1 MHMTNNLNGTTTM
14 ADKLTTPKLK
24 DRAKWLRQA
33 IFDMVMDAQ
42 QGHVPS
48 SFSMVEIL
56 VALYYG
62 GVARVFAQEPHHPQ
76 RDRIFISK
84 GHAAHALYPI
94 FADFGFF
101 PREELA
107 RFTRPEGL
115 LGMYADFRIPG
126 IEGISGSLGHG
137 VGMGAGI
144 ALAARQNGENHRSF
158 VVLGDGECYEGSI
171 WESALFAAHHRLDRL
186 VAIVDRNQLCILGR
200 TEDCLKLDD
209 LAAKWQAFG
218 WAVESADGHDFD
230 SLYRAFSR
238 IGHTDGKPLAIIADT
253 VKGKGI
259 SFMEG
264 KSGWHNKMPDA
275 AQLAQAR
282 ADLANP
288 AF

>member
-1 MHMTNNLNGTTTM
+1 MTSETTIQE
-14 ADKLTTPKLK
+14 LK
-24 DRAKWLRQA
+24 QRAKWLRQS
-33 IFDMVMDAQ
+33 IFEMVMKAS

-48 SFSMVEIL
+48 SFSMVETL

-62 GVARVFAQEPHHPQ
+62 GVARIFAQQPHHPE

-94 FADFGFF
+94 FADLGFF
-101 PREELA
+101 PADELE
-107 RFTRPEGL
+107 RFTHPDGM

-144 ALAARQNGENHRSF
+144 ALAARQNGENHRTF
-158 VVLGDGECYEGSI
+158 VIVGDGECYEGSI

-186 VAIVDRNQLCILGR
+186 VTIVDRNQLCILGR
-200 TEDCLKLDD
+200 TEDCLQLGD
-209 LAAKWQAFG
+209 LAAKWAAFG
-218 WAVESADGHDFD
+218 WAVVEADGHDFA
-230 SLYRAFSR
+230 SLMSAFSR
-238 IGHTDGKPLAIIADT
+238 IGDTGGKPLAIVANT

-264 KSGWHNKMPDA
+264 KAGWHNKMPDPA
-275 AQLAQAR
+275 LLAQAR
-282 ADLANP
+282 AELSANP
-288 AF
+288 V